1 MSTAKNIGKRLKKAR
16 KEIGLSQRQ
25 LAKALRLSDKT
36 ISAYEVGRSTPSFDT
51 IRKISKIIHKPI
63 TYFDQNV
70 NLNDLD
76 LQIKIK
82 TIEKELLEI
91 RKLLGKRK

>member
-16 KEIGLSQRQ
+16 KEIGLSQKQ
-25 LAKALRLSDKT
+25 LAKALRLSDKA
-36 ISAYEVGRSTPSFDT
+36 ISAYEVGRSTPSFET

-91 RKLLGKRK
+91 RKLLRKRK